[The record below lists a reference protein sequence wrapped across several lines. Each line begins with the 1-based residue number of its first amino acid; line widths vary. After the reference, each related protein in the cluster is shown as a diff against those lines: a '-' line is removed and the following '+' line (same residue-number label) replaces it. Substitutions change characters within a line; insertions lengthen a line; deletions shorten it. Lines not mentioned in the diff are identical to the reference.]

1 MVKYIY
7 MIRPRAEYYLHGDVY
22 IGSSAKN
29 PKQTFCEDKSQYK
42 LYKKGKFGFLSE
54 YELFE
59 KYGVDELEIVEL
71 KCLGDVS
78 KEEARQ
84 MEEAVRLRTAC
95 INKNKAYR
103 SQDDKIQYFR
113 TYYQDNKQR
122 WKEIY
127 NKKSIDISKK
137 DDCKNREL

>member
-1 MVKYIY
+1 
-7 MIRPRAEYYLHGDVY
+7 MIRPRVEYYEHGDVY
-22 IGSSAKN
+22 IGSSSKK
-29 PKQTFCEDKSQYK
+29 PSQTFCEDKSQYR
-42 LYKKGKFGFLSE
+42 LYKKGKFGYISE
-54 YELFE
+54 FGLFE
-59 KYGVDELEIVEL
+59 KYGIDGLEIVEL

-103 SQDDKIQYFR
+103 SEEEKSGYFR
-113 TYYQDNKQR
+113 EYYQQHKQK
-122 WKEIY
+122 WSEIY
-127 NKKSIDISKK
+127 NRKKSNNNSKK